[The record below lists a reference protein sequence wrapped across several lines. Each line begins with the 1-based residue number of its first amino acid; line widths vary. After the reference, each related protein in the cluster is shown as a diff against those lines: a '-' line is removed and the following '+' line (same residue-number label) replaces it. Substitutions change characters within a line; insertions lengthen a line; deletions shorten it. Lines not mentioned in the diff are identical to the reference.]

1 MKKNV
6 VNTNSGIYLN
16 YGYLTLPVNIN
27 IIPKIKIGSKTFYS
41 KTGYHTSLLYLGD
54 LPDTQQKEILKFA
67 SKYDVRLSKVSN
79 VFRAVKKDD
88 NESIIV
94 RVQLQGLKK
103 LINDINKQYGYG
115 FVYPPTHITLFNLKG
130 QYGIGINSLQEYKK
144 ITSKLDQKS
153 INKLSGCFRLI

>member
-1 MKKNV
+1 MKKNI

-16 YGYLTLPVNIN
+16 YGYLTLPVNIS

-41 KTGYHTSLLYLGD
+41 KIGYHTSLLYLGD

-67 SKYDVRLSKVSN
+67 SKYGVKLSKVTN
-79 VFRAVKKDD
+79 VFRAVKKED

-103 LINDINKQYGYG
+103 LINGINKQYGYSY
-115 FVYPPTHITLFNLKG
+115 VYPPAHITLFNLKG
-130 QYGIGINSLQEYKK
+130 QYGIGINSLKEYKE

-153 INKLSGCFRLI
+153 IDKLSRCFKLI